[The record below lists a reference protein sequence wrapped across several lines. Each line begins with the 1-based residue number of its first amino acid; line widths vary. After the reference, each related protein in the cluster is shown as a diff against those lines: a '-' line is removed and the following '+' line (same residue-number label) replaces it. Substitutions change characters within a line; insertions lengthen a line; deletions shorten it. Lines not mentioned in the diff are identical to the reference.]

1 MIKKTPVFRAL
12 DLGFGF
18 TKFTKAH
25 YLDDETVE
33 VASFPSF
40 AAPAVDYS
48 IGAGVMSELSI
59 VNVAVADERFAVG
72 KDVRLAADG
81 AGRQM
86 LESTFFRSS
95 QYLALARGA
104 MAFMKVPDHGVVDA
118 LVIGLPINVFRDQAL
133 IDHVETKIQGIHLV
147 PDLTEND
154 SKGRVIERQIHV
166 KKVQLIPQV
175 LGSLVEISRHT
186 DLIQKIQGQQN
197 LTIDVGYGTL
207 LWLMT
212 DGFAQMPARSN
223 GNMGGVSS
231 LLQKVVRSIDPNAA
245 TSINV
250 LERLD
255 KALLGNNP
263 SILVNGEEVQ
273 LAKFRGLLTSAA
285 RENLTEMLRSIG
297 NTADVDNVF
306 LTGGGAHLYRE
317 EIGAAFP
324 KRKINVSSGDSR
336 YTNVRGFQY
345 IAETEN

>member
-1 MIKKTPVFRAL
+1 MSKKSPVYRAL

-33 VASFPSF
+33 VASFPSY
-40 AAPAVDYS
+40 AAPAVDLS
-48 IGAGVMSELSI
+48 IGAGVMTDLSI
-59 VNVAVADERFAVG
+59 VNVAVDDERFAVG
-72 KDVRLAADG
+72 EDVRNAADG

-86 LESTFFRSS
+86 LESTFFKSS

-104 MAFMKVPDHGVVDA
+104 MAFMKVPDHGEVDA

-133 IDHVETKIQGIHLV
+133 INHVESKIQGIHMVPALV
-147 PDLTEND
+147 DKASE
-154 SKGRVIERQIHV
+154 GRVIPRSIHI

-207 LWLMT
+207 LWLMSN
-212 DGFAQMPARSN
+212 GFAQMPARSN

-231 LLQKVVRSIDPNAA
+231 LLQKVVRSIDPNAV

-255 KALLGNNP
+255 KALLTNSP
-263 SILVNGEEVQ
+263 SILVYSQEVQ
-273 LAKFRGLLTSAA
+273 LAKYRGLLASAV

-297 NTADVDNVF
+297 NTADVDNIF
-306 LTGGGAHLYRE
+306 LTGGGAHLYLE
-317 EIGAAFP
+317 EITDAFP
-324 KRKINVSSGDSR
+324 KHKINVSSGDSR